1 MSKFQQSPPDESWLR
16 EAAIAHLARYPSTQV
31 GLARVLE
38 RRIDKWAIRARRN
51 EDSDVVAA
59 QVATARAL
67 IPPIVAKLAGI
78 GAVNDD
84 AFAKGRSRSLT
95 RAGTSPRAVRASLTA
110 KGVPPDI
117 AREAA
122 PLDPERE
129 YGACLAAA
137 RKRRIGPFGAEV
149 SPEAR
154 NKQRATLA
162 RGGFSDRTIR
172 DIFKLTRDEAEE
184 QLNAWRSE
192 ELE

>member
-1 MSKFQQSPPDESWLR
+1 MSKSDEIPPDESWLHD
-16 EAAIAHLARYPSTQV
+16 AAIAYLARYPATQM
-31 GLARVLE
+31 GLTNVLE
-38 RRIDKWAIRARRN
+38 RRITKWAIRTRRSV
-51 EDSDVVAA
+51 DFDVVAA
-59 QVATARAL
+59 QVEAARAM
-67 IPPIVAKLAGI
+67 IPPIVAKLIKA
-78 GAVNDD
+78 GAVNDTE
-84 AFAKGRSRSLT
+84 FAKSRSRSLT
-95 RAGTSPRAVRASLTA
+95 RSGRSARAVQAHLAA
-110 KGVPPDI
+110 KGVPSAL

-122 PLDPERE
+122 PIDPERE

-184 QLNAWRSE
+184 QLNAWRAE
-192 ELE
+192 DPE